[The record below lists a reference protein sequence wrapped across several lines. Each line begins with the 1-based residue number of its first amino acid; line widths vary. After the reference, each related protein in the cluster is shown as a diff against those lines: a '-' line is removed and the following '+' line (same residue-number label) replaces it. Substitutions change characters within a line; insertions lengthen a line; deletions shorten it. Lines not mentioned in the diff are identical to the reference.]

1 MSSEGM
7 ATRRRFFANRCV
19 FSRSLRPQCLTVC
32 PLSDPRHQGGSQRQ
46 ERTLRCGPPHSPGRW
61 QRAEDERERSV
72 ILVQCGDQSQVMQK
86 DYQNGQLP
94 QLIDIII
101 EEKAALFVCA
111 VGVPPKWAVD
121 KMHAAGIPVMNVS
134 TASSAH
140 PKLLTPL

>member
-1 MSSEGM
+1 
-7 ATRRRFFANRCV
+7 
-19 FSRSLRPQCLTVC
+19 
-32 PLSDPRHQGGSQRQ
+32 
-46 ERTLRCGPPHSPGRW
+46 
-61 QRAEDERERSV
+61 
-72 ILVQCGDQSQVMQK
+72 MQK